1 MHSYERDYNPI
12 HDHGT
17 KTLMGISW
25 TCWTKVPQQI
35 LDQPASGTSEYSLYN
50 ASGDSDGC
58 ISFQYGAGSLMDTE
72 RLKPPQSCILKPE
85 VGKFYMFPSWLQHMV
100 YPFEG
105 PGERRTVA
113 ANLNV
118 WRVADD
124 GTKH

>member
-1 MHSYERDYNPI
+1 MTEQSTDVINLFGEDYKI
-12 HDHGT
+12 ED
-17 KTLMGISW
+17 
-25 TCWTKVPQQI
+25 
-35 LDQPASGTSEYSLYN
+35 
-50 ASGDSDGC
+50 
-58 ISFQYGAGSLMDTE
+58 
-72 RLKPPQSCILKPE
+72 LKPE

-118 WRVADD
+118 WRVLDD